1 MAPWCITQT
10 DMDERPRPKFC
21 GQCGAELPPSLPRFC
36 IECGLP
42 TRLGPP
48 EAEPER
54 STAFI
59 GGTVKLPSVGAL
71 PPGLWWQEQPPGPS
85 DTVQLYMPLRA
96 VVDGWSGLVG
106 RGWQRAGEPPSQ
118 VSGVRRFHFESD
130 REWFAAEGFG
140 GGLRLRVRVRAEADS
155 SDGRQRQGFRYRIG
169 HDQPMEVVSAGWRDA
184 HGQPVNQPL
193 PQIQLMAPPR
203 IMRASDYRDERIA
216 ELPLARAEAWA
227 REGQVD
233 QPLMLTNPAQ
243 AQTPAGRGLLL
254 APPEPPSLLG
264 RIFGRADYEAR
275 LREYR
280 YRVRL
285 LNPLRIAWPAW
296 LELRPR
302 IEQEAQGYG
311 LDLGTEAMVEWWFER
326 QGYDGAVFEPYP
338 STGHT
343 AVVAFRRAQIAHIS
357 TP

>member
-1 MAPWCITQT
+1 MAPWCITQI

-21 GQCGAELPPSLPRFC
+21 GQCGAELPPGLPRFC

-130 REWFAAEGFG
+130 REWFAAEGCVCAP
-140 GGLRLRVRVRAEADS
+140 RPTQAMA
-155 SDGRQRQGFRYRIG
+155 
-169 HDQPMEVVSAGWRDA
+169 VSA
-184 HGQPVNQPL
+184 
-193 PQIQLMAPPR
+193 
-203 IMRASDYRDERIA
+203 RASATASATTSRWR
-216 ELPLARAEAWA
+216 LSARGGAT
-227 REGQVD
+227 
-233 QPLMLTNPAQ
+233 LTAS
-243 AQTPAGRGLLL
+243 R
-254 APPEPPSLLG
+254 
-264 RIFGRADYEAR
+264 
-275 LREYR
+275 
-280 YRVRL
+280 
-285 LNPLRIAWPAW
+285 
-296 LELRPR
+296 
-302 IEQEAQGYG
+302 
-311 LDLGTEAMVEWWFER
+311 
-326 QGYDGAVFEPYP
+326 
-338 STGHT
+338 
-343 AVVAFRRAQIAHIS
+343 
-357 TP
+357 